1 MKALDNVFNIT
12 FLSKTPLSCPKM
24 FWGSV
29 FMFEHFNYTTYRS
42 ILETLRSKADNLC
55 FETFL
60 QTDIPARF
68 FILRHDIDFSPKSA
82 LQMAELEAKW
92 GFRATYFLLFSS
104 PYYNL
109 LSEEHIT
116 FPRRLA
122 EMSHEV
128 GLHYDVKAYAAIRGG
143 KMHETLHTEI
153 QLLSEL
159 SGHPVRSIAMH
170 NPSVYGEDPFRDIET
185 FINAYDDRF
194 TKEIA
199 YFSDSGGAWR
209 NEPVD
214 RFGKGD
220 IPPRLQLLI
229 HPLFWGERTADR
241 WERLTFFTR
250 NRFKQIEEE
259 AQRVKEIWAS
269 HPGVYEHDRRNLIHS
284 Q

>member
-1 MKALDNVFNIT
+1 
-12 FLSKTPLSCPKM
+12 
-24 FWGSV
+24 
-29 FMFEHFNYTTYRS
+29 MFERFNYASYRD

-55 FETFL
+55 FEDFL
-60 QTDIPARF
+60 QTNIPARF

-109 LSEEHIT
+109 LSEEYVT

-128 GLHYDVKAYAAIRGG
+128 GLHYDVKAYAAIRGE
-143 KMHETLHTEI
+143 KMLEALYTEI
-153 QLLSEL
+153 QLLSDL
-159 SGHPVRSIAMH
+159 AGQPVRSIAMH
-170 NPSVYGEDPFRDIET
+170 NPSVYGEDPFRDMGT

-214 RFGKGD
+214 RFRKGD

-229 HPLFWGERTADR
+229 HPFFWEEHTADR
-241 WERLTFFTR
+241 WERLTSFTR
-250 NRFKQIEEE
+250 DRFKQIEEE
-259 AQRVKEIWAS
+259 AQRVREVWAS
-269 HPGVYEHDRRNLIHS
+269 HSGVCEHDRRTMRMR
-284 Q
+284 